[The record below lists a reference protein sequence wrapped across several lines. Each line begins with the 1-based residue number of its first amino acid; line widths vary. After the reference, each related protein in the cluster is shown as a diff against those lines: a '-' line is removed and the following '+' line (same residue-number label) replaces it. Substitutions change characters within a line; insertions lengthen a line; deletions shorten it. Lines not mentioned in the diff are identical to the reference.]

1 MISKTRLSVFI
12 FSTSSGHWAAGTSIS
27 WDDLGLYGE
36 VDRLISGQC
45 VYGCFYW
52 KVNCSNKLVKLE
64 MNTMELSTYDLPLR
78 HEKKNII
85 IVESGE
91 GKVGMFSL
99 LDEGKSSECYTLLQN
114 STDKS
119 YK

>member
-1 MISKTRLSVFI
+1 
-12 FSTSSGHWAAGTSIS
+12 
-27 WDDLGLYGE
+27 
-36 VDRLISGQC
+36 
-45 VYGCFYW
+45 
-52 KVNCSNKLVKLE
+52 
-64 MNTMELSTYDLPLR
+64 MNTMELSTYDLPLH